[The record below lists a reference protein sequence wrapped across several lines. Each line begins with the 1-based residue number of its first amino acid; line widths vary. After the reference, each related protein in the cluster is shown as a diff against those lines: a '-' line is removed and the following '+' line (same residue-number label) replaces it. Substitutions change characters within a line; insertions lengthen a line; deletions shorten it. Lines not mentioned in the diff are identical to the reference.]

1 MAGLKDTS
9 QFNKDLIKIYNG
21 ESDDEY
27 FLEVNVQYQKKSH
40 EFHNDLPFLTERMKT
55 ESRKFCS

>member
-1 MAGLKDTS
+1 MAGLKDAS

-21 ESDDEY
+21 ESEDEY
-27 FLEVNVQYQKKSH
+27 FLEVNVQYHKKSQ
-40 EFHNDLPFLTERMKT
+40 EFHNDLPFLTKRMKT

>member
-1 MAGLKDTS
+1 MAGLKDAS

-21 ESDDEY
+21 ESEDEY
-27 FLEVNVQYQKKSH
+27 FLEVNVQYHKKSH
-40 EFHNDLPFLTERMKT
+40 KFHNDLPFLTKRMKT